1 MKTNILKLING
12 EYLPVTVEMPDEE
25 FKDTR
30 SYSEKVVSL
39 IREKY
44 SLDEELAIQRQRDSK
59 PQEFSEYFEYCEAC
73 KAKVKGELNG

>member
-12 EYLPVTVEMPDEE
+12 EYLPVTVEMPDKEI
-25 FKDTR
+25 KDTR

-44 SLDEELAIQRQRDSK
+44 SLDEELAIQRQRDTK
-59 PQEFSEYFEYCEAC
+59 PEEFQKYFEYCEAC
-73 KAKVKGELNG
+73 KAKSETNIA